1 VRLSDKDVRHVAR
14 LSALEI
20 SDNEIDALRETLGD
34 ILEYVNTL
42 SSVPTQGVEPT
53 SHVHGVV
60 NAFRDDII
68 KDSLSVEDVER
79 NAPDFAGNS
88 FRVPRII

>member
-1 VRLSDKDVRHVAR
+1 MALTEDDVRHVAR
-14 LSALEI
+14 LSALKI
-20 SDNEIDALRETLGD
+20 SDEEIPSLRNTLGD
-34 ILEYVNTL
+34 ILDYVNRL
-42 SSVPTQGVEPT
+42 SSLSTEGVPPT

-68 KDSLSVEDVER
+68 KDSLPLDKVAS

-88 FRVPRII
+88 FKVPRII